1 MQPTFVTRLPAELVP
16 LAKRCEDDPSV
27 VDVFELVVRGRE
39 LAPGYTELNDPLD
52 QRARLE
58 EQAGGDAA
66 KMDEDFLRALEH
78 GMPPAGGMGIG
89 IDRLVMVLT
98 GEENV
103 RDVMLFPQMKNREPK
118 PEERAGRMTLPFSL
132 FLALKYLKPKRT
144 FLSVVTVLSVL
155 GVLLGVAV
163 LIIVLSVMTGFDE
176 MWRDKILDF
185 NAHITVSVPGGLADE
200 EEGLCATIEAVPGV
214 TGAAPFLQSLVF
226 IQKPNGQVET
236 PDDPRHRSGA
246 RRARQPHSR
255 EPGGRRIFGGRWRG
269 GDRQR
274 SGAAAGRGGGRHLDG
289 LFAGDVHGRGRDPPA
304 VGNEGRRHLRDRAC
318 GNSTWATCVASL
330 WEARDFCGGAGLEA
344 IQVMTE
350 DPYAAEAV
358 AAELRCRLGP
368 DVHVTTWMEQNQQL
382 FAALRVEK
390 NMMFFLLIFITI
402 VAAFG
407 ITNTLI
413 TVTVQKTREIG
424 LLRSLGFSSGAI
436 MRVFFWQ
443 GWIEGVLGTTLGI
456 ATGLVVLKYRNDL
469 LHLLND
475 RFGMQLLPEELYHL
489 AELPVAYHAR
499 RRGAGGRCRCW

>member
-1 MQPTFVTRLPAELVP
+1 
-16 LAKRCEDDPSV
+16 
-27 VDVFELVVRGRE
+27 
-39 LAPGYTELNDPLD
+39 
-52 QRARLE
+52 
-58 EQAGGDAA
+58 
-66 KMDEDFLRALEH
+66 
-78 GMPPAGGMGIG
+78 
-89 IDRLVMVLT
+89 
-98 GEENV
+98 
-103 RDVMLFPQMKNREPK
+103 
-118 PEERAGRMTLPFSL
+118 MTLPFSL
-132 FLALKYLKPKRT
+132 FLALKYLRPKRT

-176 MWRDKILDF
+176 MWRNKILDF
-185 NAHITVSVPGGLADE
+185 NAHLTVSVRGDLDGE
-200 EEGLCATIEAVPGV
+200 EDDLCAAIEAVPGV
-214 TGAAPFLQSLVF
+214 KGAAPFLQSLVF

-236 PDDPRHRSGA
+236 PLIRGVDPEREA
-246 RRARQPHSR
+246 RVSR
-255 EPGGRRIFGGRWRG
+255 IPQGIVEGGF
-269 GDRQR
+269 
-274 SGAAAGRGGGRHLDG
+274 SVAN
-289 LFAGDVHGRGRDPPA
+289 GDVVIGRDLAHRLNVGVGDSLTVYSPA
-304 VGNEGRRHLRDRAC
+304 TFLTEDEIRLPTEMRVAGIFEIGMWEFDM
-318 GNSTWATCVASL
+318 GYVVASL
-330 WEARDFCGGAGLEA
+330 WEARDFCGGTGMEA

-350 DPYAAEAV
+350 DPYAADAV
-358 AAELRCRLGP
+358 AAELRSRLGP
-368 DVHVTTWMEQNQQL
+368 GVRVSTWMEQNRQL

-489 AELPVAYHAR
+489 AELPSHTVPGDVALVAVSVLVICTLAAVIPAWQAAKLDPVRALRYE
-499 RRGAGGRCRCW
+499 